1 MSETQANIEIRRARP
16 DDTSA
21 LARLY
26 ALLSDDPIPDRDSQQ
41 AAFDEVAA
49 DQRQTVFVAEID
61 GRVAGTATVI
71 VVPNL
76 THAAPALR
84 DRRKRRGRRERAPH
98 RRRYGIDGATID
110 AARAAGCYK
119 VALTSR
125 LDRTEAHAFYE
136 RLGFVTTQRFVSDGF
151 CDRVG

>member
-49 DQRQTVFVAEID
+49 DQRQTIFVAEID

-76 THAAPALR
+76 RTPRRPYAIVENVVVAESARRTGVATALMV
-84 DRRKRRGRRERAPH
+84 
-98 RRRYGIDGATID
+98 ATID

-136 RLGFVTTQRFVSDGF
+136 RLGFVTTQRSFRMDL
-151 CDRVG
+151 